1 MRMIPDSVH
10 PGASRAEQ
18 EIFSQLAAL
27 EVAGWEYAMHST
39 NLPEHDRKRV
49 CEIDFLLLGERGLL
63 VLEAKGGEILLRKGV
78 WHTRD
83 LKGNRHRLKESPLDQ
98 AQTSMFALEKVLRRT
113 TDDPDLVERTVFG
126 YGAVFPE
133 SEFDAVSVEWTPEMV
148 INAVRLASEGWAEC
162 LDRLG
167 AFWENKLGGRGPL
180 SPDDVERYLNVLR
193 PDFDRVL
200 SLRRLDDLVEKELVA
215 LTKGQY
221 KALDQHRRNPR
232 VVFEGGA
239 GTGKT
244 MLAVEM
250 CRRARASG
258 ERVLLT
264 CRSHVLAAFIRSQQD
279 LDGITA
285 VPFDQVSAF
294 DADAFDVVVVDEG
307 QDVVNRHDLDV
318 LDTVLSGGLA
328 DGRWAFFLDSNN
340 QRGLVGRYEDDAKV
354 RLDSHRPTFVDL
366 MDNCRNTI
374 EIVRATQERTG
385 ADLGVTTAGHG
396 REVVVIEEGREK
408 ALTAVLAALTELEEH
423 DVPLEQV
430 VLLSPHQLSAS
441 IFVELPEEWL
451 ERIDVLDL
459 LRMRRPGRGRIG
471 FAQVAD
477 FKGLESRYV
486 LLEVD
491 ETADEKAARAQLY
504 VGMTRAK
511 AALWV
516 VKPGGTGVDG

>member
-1 MRMIPDSVH
+1 MRMIPDSVN
-10 PGASRAEQ
+10 PSASRAEQ

-27 EVAGWEYAMHST
+27 EVPGWQYAMHST

-63 VLEAKGGEILLRKGV
+63 VLEVKGGEILLKRGV

-83 LKGNRHRLKESPLDQ
+83 LKGGRHRLKESPLDQ
-98 AQTSMFALEKVLRRT
+98 AGSSMFALEKVLRRSV
-113 TDDPDLVERTVFG
+113 DPKLVDHTVFG
-126 YGAVFPE
+126 YGVVFPD
-133 SEFDAVSVEWTPEMV
+133 SEFNAVSVEWRPEMV
-148 INAVRLASEGWAEC
+148 INSIRLRSEGWADC

-167 AFWENKLGGRGPL
+167 AFWEGKPDSRGSL
-180 SPDDVERYLNVLR
+180 SAEDVERYLNVLR

-215 LTKGQY
+215 LTKSQY
-221 KALDQHRRNPR
+221 KALDQHHRNPR
-232 VVFEGGA
+232 LVFEGGA

-250 CRRARASG
+250 CRRVRGSG
-258 ERVLLT
+258 KRILLT

-279 LDGITA
+279 LDDITA
-285 VPFDQVSAF
+285 IPFDEVSTF
-294 DADAFDVVVVDEG
+294 DADAFDMVVVDEA
-307 QDVVNRHDLDV
+307 QDVINRRDLDT

-328 DGRWAFFLDSNN
+328 DGRWAFLLDSNN
-340 QRGLVGRYEDDAKV
+340 QRGLVGRYEDDAKA
-354 RLDSHRPTFVDL
+354 RLDSYRPTFIDL

-396 REVVVIEEGREK
+396 REVVVIAEDRGK
-408 ALTAVLAALTELEEH
+408 AVTAVSDALAELEEH
-423 DVPLEQV
+423 GVPLEQA
-430 VLLSPHQLSAS
+430 VLLSPHDLAAS
-441 IFVELPEEWL
+441 IFAELPAEWL
-451 ERIDVLDL
+451 DRIDVLDL
-459 LRMRRPGRGRIG
+459 MRMRRPGRGRVG
-471 FAQVAD
+471 FARVAD

-486 LLEVD
+486 VLEVD
-491 ETADEKAARAQLY
+491 EVADEQTARAQLY

-516 VKPGGTGVDG
+516 VKPGGTGVEG

>member
-1 MRMIPDSVH
+1 MIPDSVH
-10 PGASRAEQ
+10 SSASRAEQ

-27 EVAGWEYAMHST
+27 EVATGWEYALHST

-63 VLEAKGGEILLRKGV
+63 LLEAKGGEILLKKDV

-98 AQTSMFALEKVLRRT
+98 AQTSMFALARVLRRIT
-113 TDDPDLVERTVFG
+113 ADPQLVERTVFG
-126 YGAVFPE
+126 YGVVFPD
-133 SEFDAVSVEWTPEMV
+133 SEFDAVSVEWAPEMV
-148 INAVRLASEGWAEC
+148 INSIRLASEGWLDC

-167 AFWENKLGGRGPL
+167 AFWERKPDNRGPL
-180 SPDDVERYLNVLR
+180 SADDVERYLNVLR

-200 SLRRLDDLVEKELVA
+200 SLRRLDDMVEKELVA
-215 LTKGQY
+215 LTRSQY

-232 VVFEGGA
+232 LVFEGGA

-250 CRRARASG
+250 CRRVRDSG
-258 ERVLLT
+258 ERILLT
-264 CRSHVLAAFIRSQQD
+264 CHSHILAAFIRSQQD

-285 VPFDQVSAF
+285 VPFDEMSTFGADTF
-294 DADAFDVVVVDEG
+294 DMVVVDEA
-307 QDVVNRHDLDV
+307 QDVINGHGLDV
-318 LDTVLSGGLA
+318 LDSVLSGGLA

-340 QRGLVGRYEDDAKV
+340 QRGLVGRYEDRAKA

-396 REVVVIEEGREK
+396 REVVVVEEDRGK
-408 ALTAVLAALTELEEH
+408 AIIAVSAALAELEEH
-423 DVPLEQV
+423 GVPLEQV
-430 VLLSPHQLSAS
+430 VLLSPHDLAAS
-441 IFVELPEEWL
+441 IFVDLPVEWL
-451 ERIDVLDL
+451 ERVDVLDL
-459 LRMRRPGRGRIG
+459 MRMRRPGRGRVG

-477 FKGLESRYV
+477 FKGLESRYAF
-486 LLEVD
+486 LEVD
-491 ETADEKAARAQLY
+491 AATDDRAARAQLY

-516 VKPGGTGVDG
+516 VKPDASGADQ

>member
-1 MRMIPDSVH
+1 MRMIPDSVT

-27 EVAGWEYAMHST
+27 EVPGWHYAMHST

-63 VLEAKGGEILLRKGV
+63 VLEVKGGEIQLRRGV

-83 LKGNRHRLKESPLDQ
+83 LKGGRHRLKESPLDQ
-98 AQTSMFALEKVLRRT
+98 AGSSMFALEKVLRRNV
-113 TDDPDLVERTVFG
+113 DPELVDRTVFG
-126 YGAVFPE
+126 YGVVFPD
-133 SEFDAVSVEWTPEMV
+133 SEFDAVSVEWSPEMV
-148 INAVRLASEGWAEC
+148 INSTRMATEGWADC

-167 AFWENKLGGRGPL
+167 SFWEAKPDARAPL
-180 SPDDVERYLNVLR
+180 SPADVERYLDVLR
-193 PDFDRVL
+193 PGFDRVL

-215 LTKGQY
+215 LTNSQY

-232 VVFEGGA
+232 LVFEGGA

-250 CRRARASG
+250 CRRVRGSDK
-258 ERVLLT
+258 RVLLT
-264 CRSHVLAAFIRSQQD
+264 CRSHVLASFVRSQQEMD
-279 LDGITA
+279 KITT
-285 VPFDQVSAF
+285 VPFDQVSTF
-294 DADAFDVVVVDEG
+294 GADSFDVVVVDEA
-307 QDVVNRHDLDV
+307 QDVINGRDLDAV
-318 LDTVLSGGLA
+318 DRVLSGGLA

-340 QRGLVGRYEDDAKV
+340 QRGLVGQYEDDAMA

-396 REVVVIEEGREK
+396 REVVVVEEDRGE
-408 ALTAVLAALTELEEH
+408 AVTAVSAVLAELEEH

-430 VLLSPHQLSAS
+430 VLLSPYDLAAS
-441 IFVELPEEWL
+441 IFGELPAEWL
-451 ERIDVLDL
+451 ERVDVLDL
-459 LRMRRPGRGRIG
+459 MRMRKPGRGHVG
-471 FAQVAD
+471 FARVAE

-486 LLEVD
+486 VLEVD
-491 ETADEKAARAQLY
+491 DAADEQAARVQLY

-516 VKPGGTGVDG
+516 VKAGKTEVEG

>member
-1 MRMIPDSVH
+1 MRMIPDSVS
-10 PGASRAEQ
+10 PGSSNAEQ
-18 EIFSQLAAL
+18 AIFSQLEAL
-27 EVAGWEYAMHST
+27 EVLGWEYAMHST

-63 VLEAKGGEILLRKGV
+63 VLEVKGGEILLKRDV

-83 LKGNRHRLKESPLDQ
+83 LKGKRHRLKESPLNQ
-98 AQTSMFALEKVLRRT
+98 ARTSMFALEKVLRRT
-113 TDDPDLVERTVFG
+113 TDPELVERTVFG
-126 YGAVFPE
+126 YGVVFPD
-133 SEFDAVSVEWTPEMV
+133 SGFDPVSAQWAPEMV
-148 INAVRLASEGWAEC
+148 INSIRLESEGWVDC

-167 AFWENKLGGRGPL
+167 AFWEGKPEPRGPL
-180 SPDDVERYLNVLR
+180 SAEDVERYLNVLR

-215 LTKGQY
+215 LTKSQY
-221 KALDQHRRNPR
+221 KALDQHHRNPR
-232 VVFEGGA
+232 LVFEGGA

-250 CRRARASG
+250 CRRVRGS
-258 ERVLLT
+258 EKRILLT
-264 CRSHVLAAFIRSQQD
+264 CRSHVLAAFIRSQQE

-285 VPFDQVSAF
+285 VPFEQVSAF
-294 DADAFDVVVVDEG
+294 DADSFDVVVVDEA
-307 QDVVNRHDLDV
+307 QDVINARDLDV
-318 LDTVLSGGLA
+318 LDTVLTGGLV

-340 QRGLVGRYEDDAKV
+340 QRGLVGHYEDEAKA

-396 REVVVIEEGREK
+396 REVVVVEMDRGEAVT
-408 ALTAVLAALTELEEH
+408 ALSTALVELEEH
-423 DVPLEQV
+423 GVPLEQV
-430 VLLSPHQLSAS
+430 VLLSPHELLTS
-441 IFVELPEEWL
+441 IFAELPTDWRD
-451 ERIDVLDL
+451 RIDVLDL
-459 LRMRRPGRGRIG
+459 MRMRRPGRGRVG
-471 FAQVAD
+471 FARVAE

-486 LLEVD
+486 VLEVD
-491 ETADEKAARAQLY
+491 ETADEQSARAQLY

-516 VKPGGTGVDG
+516 VKPCGSGVGA

>member
-27 EVAGWEYAMHST
+27 DVAGWEYALHST

-63 VLEAKGGEILLRKGV
+63 VLEVKGGEILLKKDV

-83 LKGNRHRLKESPLDQ
+83 LKGKRHRLKESPLDQ
-98 AQTSMFALEKVLRRT
+98 ARTSMFALEKVLSRT
-113 TDDPDLVERTVFG
+113 TADPELVGRTVFG
-126 YGAVFPE
+126 YGAVFPD
-133 SEFDAVSVEWTPEMV
+133 SEFDAVGVEWTPEMV
-148 INAVRLASEGWAEC
+148 INAIRLGSEGWAEC
-162 LDRLG
+162 LDQLG
-167 AFWENKLGGRGPL
+167 AFWEAKFDSRGAL
-180 SPDDVERYLNVLR
+180 SVDDVERYLNVLR

-215 LTKGQY
+215 LTKSQY

-232 VVFEGGA
+232 LVFEGGA

-250 CRRARASG
+250 CRRVRGSG
-258 ERVLLT
+258 ERILLT

-285 VPFDQVSAF
+285 VPFDEVPAL
-294 DADAFDVVVVDEG
+294 DADAFDVAVVDEA
-307 QDVVNRHDLDV
+307 QDVINGHDLDV
-318 LDTVLSGGLA
+318 LDTVLVGGLA

-396 REVVVIEEGREK
+396 REVVVVEEGREK
-408 ALTAVLAALTELEEH
+408 AITAVSAALAELEEH
-423 DVPLEQV
+423 GVPLEQV
-430 VLLSPHQLSAS
+430 VLLSPHRLTAS
-441 IFVELPEEWL
+441 IFVELPAEWL
-451 ERIDVLDL
+451 ERVDVLDL
-459 LRMRRPGRGRIG
+459 MRMRRPGRGRVG

-486 LLEVD
+486 FLEVD
-491 ETADEKAARAQLY
+491 EAADERAARAQLY

-516 VKPGGTGVDG
+516 VKPGGTGMGG

>member
-1 MRMIPDSVH
+1 MIPDSVH

-18 EIFSQLAAL
+18 EIFSQLAVL
-27 EVAGWEYAMHST
+27 EMDGWEYALHST

-49 CEIDFLLLGERGLL
+49 CEIDFLLLGTRGFL
-63 VLEAKGGEILLRKGV
+63 VLEVKGGDILLKKDV

-83 LKGNRHRLKESPLDQ
+83 LKGKRHRLKESPLDQ
-98 AQTSMFALEKVLRRT
+98 ARTSMFALAKVLRRT
-113 TDDPDLVERTVFG
+113 TDPELVDRTVFG
-126 YGAVFPE
+126 YGVVFPE

-148 INAVRLASEGWAEC
+148 INSVRLASEGWGDC

-167 AFWENKLGGRGPL
+167 KFWEGKPGGWGSL
-180 SPDDVERYLNVLR
+180 SAEDIERYLNVLR

-200 SLRRLDDLVEKELVA
+200 SLRRLDDMVEQELVA
-215 LTKGQY
+215 LTKSQY
-221 KALDQHRRNPR
+221 KALDQHSRNPR
-232 VVFEGGA
+232 LVFEGGA

-250 CRRARASG
+250 CRRIRASG
-258 ERVLLT
+258 RRILLT

-279 LDGITA
+279 LEGITV
-285 VPFDQVSAF
+285 VPFDEVA
-294 DADAFDVVVVDEG
+294 ALGAKTFDVVVVDEA
-307 QDVVNRHDLDV
+307 QDVINAHDLDV
-318 LDTVLSGGLA
+318 LDAVLADGLA

-340 QRGLVGRYEDDAKV
+340 QRGLVGRYEDEAKV

-396 REVVVIEEGREK
+396 REVVVAEEDGDE
-408 ALTAVLAALTELEEH
+408 VVSVVSAALAELEEH
-423 DVPLEQV
+423 GVPLEQV
-430 VLLSPHQLSAS
+430 VLLSPRDLTSS
-441 IFVELPEEWL
+441 VFGRLPSEWF
-451 ERIDVLDL
+451 ERVDVLDL
-459 LRMRRPGRGRIG
+459 MRMRRPGRGRVG
-471 FAQVAD
+471 FARIAD

-486 LLEVD
+486 FLEVD
-491 ETADEKAARAQLY
+491 DAVDERAARAQLY

-516 VKPGGTGVDG
+516 IKPSGTGDDR